1 MMASFVLSESWCLMR
16 SKLKILKN
24 FEIATSLFQLSIKL
38 QKLALVKLALERGF
52 VDGNLQP
59 EHP

>member
-1 MMASFVLSESWCLMR
+1 MR